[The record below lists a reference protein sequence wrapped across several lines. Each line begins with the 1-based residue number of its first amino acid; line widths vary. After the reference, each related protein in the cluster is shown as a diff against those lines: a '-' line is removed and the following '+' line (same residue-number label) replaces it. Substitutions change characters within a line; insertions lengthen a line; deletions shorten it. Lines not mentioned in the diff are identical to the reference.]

1 MQTRYGKINKPL
13 EVSCLRLAAGH
24 RGVNTVLRGQHCY
37 QATLRLVGSLSTIIA
52 TKLSITM
59 KVEPRRETRIL
70 EFGKTER
77 SKSTPLGEGGRH
89 KGKIGGNRRKIGER
103 GKGRGSMC

>member
-1 MQTRYGKINKPL
+1 
-13 EVSCLRLAAGH
+13 
-24 RGVNTVLRGQHCY
+24 
-37 QATLRLVGSLSTIIA
+37 
-52 TKLSITM
+52 M